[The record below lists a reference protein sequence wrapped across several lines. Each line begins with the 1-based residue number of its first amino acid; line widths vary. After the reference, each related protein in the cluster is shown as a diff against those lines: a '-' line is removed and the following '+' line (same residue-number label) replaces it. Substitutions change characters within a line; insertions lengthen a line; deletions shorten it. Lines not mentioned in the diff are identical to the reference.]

1 MQERLE
7 NIEHLEYLMSA
18 SSFCHTWGV
27 DIRRDTTSS
36 LDYCA
41 KLWCKEGDGVLSLV
55 RETQTMCLR
64 TLRPDRLVGL
74 NPGRNCEEY
83 GIRVG
88 PGD

>member
-41 KLWCKEGDGVLSLV
+41 KL
-55 RETQTMCLR
+55 
-64 TLRPDRLVGL
+64 
-74 NPGRNCEEY
+74 
-83 GIRVG
+83 
-88 PGD
+88 